1 MLYIQESEGNSVA
14 LVDDHVV
21 LKHGE
26 LYVVCGPDGDIRTDA
41 RNDGLYFR
49 DMRHLSQMR
58 LAVDGWPLDLLSDS
72 ADAIDRQTLYLTNAT
87 GGTHFEAVAR
97 SLAII
102 RDRTLDGALV
112 ERVSFTNHSRDVLSL
127 TVRMALAADFRD
139 AFDIRGFAAADEPPT
154 VRAKAVG
161 NRFDLQRDTPD
172 GFHYRTCI
180 AVTPRPTGATVPTRA
195 EGTPEARIE
204 LTHVITLAPGGST
217 TIEYRITPEVLD
229 GAGERQL
236 PIRLATGDDPV
247 RESPRFTTVATSNE
261 VFDSVLHR
269 SIDDLSGLVTPLPG
283 GQTIVAAG
291 LPWYV
296 APFGRDSLIVGRQL
310 LPFNPS
316 FLAGALRFLAS
327 VQGERDDPSR
337 DEQPGRIVHEVRFG
351 DLSRRGVIPFS
362 RYYGTVDATPLFLL
376 MLTEYLDW
384 TGDDALFDALRPNVE
399 RALEWI
405 ATSGDSNGDGFV
417 EYQRRAG
424 GGLSNQG
431 WKDSHDSLEH
441 VDGSAVNGP
450 ISLIEV
456 QGYVYAAKIGLA
468 RHLERRGEHER
479 AAELLADAERLRD
492 QINDR
497 FWMPEHDYYAEALD
511 GDGRQLAGIASNP
524 VHLLACGVP
533 DDRQAAAIVARAFAP
548 DMFSGWGIR
557 TLAASMPH
565 YNPVS
570 YHRGSVWPH
579 DNGFALWGLRRNFA
593 IQPLERLA
601 TALFDAAA
609 YVPRQ
614 RLPELISGFTR
625 EGTPSEIPIAYPIS
639 CSPQAWAAGVPLVIV
654 ETLLGLRADAA
665 ARSLF
670 LAPHLPPWLDSVEL
684 RGLRVADASV
694 DLRVTRDGGRSL
706 VETLAN
712 DGGVRVVSA

>member
-1 MLYIQESEGNSVA
+1 MA

-21 LKHGE
+21 LKNGE
-26 LYVVCGPDGDIRTDA
+26 LYVVCGRDGDIRADA

-49 DMRHLSQMR
+49 DMRHLRQMR
-58 LAVDGWPLDLLSDS
+58 LAIDGWPLDLLSDS
-72 ADAIDRQTLYLTNAT
+72 ANAIDRQTLYLTNAT

-102 RDRTLDGALV
+102 RERSLDGALV
-112 ERVSFTNHSRDVLSL
+112 ERVSFTNHSRDTLSL
-127 TVRMALAADFRD
+127 TVRMELASDFRD
-139 AFDIRGFAAADEPPT
+139 AFDIRGFAAADEPPS

-180 AVTPRPTGATVPTRA
+180 VATPPPTGATVPTRS

-204 LTHVITLAPGGST
+204 LAHVFKLAPGASS
-217 TIEYRITPEVLD
+217 TIEYRVAPEVID
-229 GAGERQL
+229 GADERQT
-236 PIRLATGDDPV
+236 PIRLAPV
-247 RESPRFTTVATSNE
+247 DGSGRRGSSHFTSITTSNS

-269 SIDDLSGLVTPLPG
+269 SLDDLSGLVTPLPG

-310 LPFNPS
+310 LPFNPD

-384 TGDDALFDALRPNVE
+384 TGDDALFDELRPNVE
-399 RALEWI
+399 RALDWI
-405 ATSGDSNGDGFV
+405 ATSGDSNGDGLV
-417 EYQRRAG
+417 DYQRRAG

-441 VDGSAVNGP
+441 VDGTPVTGP
-450 ISLIEV
+450 IALIEV
-456 QGYVYAAKIGLA
+456 QGYVYAARAGLA

-479 AAELLADAERLRD
+479 AATLRSAAERLRE

-524 VHLLACGVP
+524 AHLLACGVP
-533 DDRQAAAIVARAFAP
+533 DERQAAAIVARVFAP

-557 TLAASMPH
+557 TLSASMPH

-593 IQPLERLA
+593 VQPLERLT

-609 YVPRQ
+609 RVPHQ
-614 RLPELISGFTR
+614 RLPELISGFSR
-625 EGTPSEIPIAYPIS
+625 EGRPSEIPIAYPIS
-639 CSPQAWAAGVPLVIV
+639 CSPQAWAAGVPLVMV
-654 ETLLGLRADAA
+654 ETLLGLRAGAA
-665 ARSLF
+665 HRSLF
-670 LAPHLPPWLDSVEL
+670 LAPHLPAWLDCVEL
-684 RGLRVADASV
+684 RGLRVADASL
-694 DLRVTRDGGRSL
+694 DLRITRDGDRTQ
-706 VETLAN
+706 VEVLAN
-712 DGGVRVVSA
+712 DGGIAVVSA